1 MSDFSLNLSE
11 PNQISRKSLNLAAGF
26 LILTLIISEMNN
38 SDQSEKLKSP
48 GKFRTL
54 INKYLRFHSSIYSR
68 VLIMIALMAVVLF
81 VSFNIIFRSVNDQ
94 YLNAIIHQNG
104 NNISSIVEGA
114 LYHSMLRNDKT
125 ALYNTLDIINS
136 LSGIDEV
143 NLYDNRDTLV
153 YSSFSTDATH
163 NNEPDCMKC
172 HKSLDELFPGNAR
185 NYRIVDA
192 NSACSMYNEKNKN
205 RYLLIRNPILN
216 ERSCYTSNC
225 HAHGEGEKVL
235 GSLIIKMPLAGFDA
249 AVNKSSSRYFTFAV
263 LATLLLSAILVLF
276 TRRNIKKPL
285 NELVEASLLVAK
297 GDKHKRL
304 IVGPRQLDDMR
315 IVSVAFNDML
325 DKLESANIEL
335 ENWSRQLEHKVQK
348 KSEELSSVQNE
359 LIQIERIASLGK
371 LSASVAHEL
380 NNPLSGILVYAKL
393 IQKQL
398 NKPTLDDTKKESVL
412 KHLKLIESETKRCG
426 DIVKGLLDFSRKDQT
441 DFEPAHVNEILK
453 ETYDL
458 MHHQMKISNIG
469 FLTNF
474 EATSDLVSC
483 SPNQIKQAC
492 LAMLVN
498 ASEAVPENG
507 EVIIKT
513 FNPDAQHITIQI
525 IDNGKGISEENLP
538 HIFEPFYSTKHEASG
553 IGLGLA
559 IVHGI
564 VQSHKGQLTVE
575 SKPGAGT
582 TFSIK
587 LPIIGTKNT

>member
-1 MSDFSLNLSE
+1 
-11 PNQISRKSLNLAAGF
+11 
-26 LILTLIISEMNN
+26 
-38 SDQSEKLKSP
+38 
-48 GKFRTL
+48 
-54 INKYLRFHSSIYSR
+54 
-68 VLIMIALMAVVLF
+68 MAVMLF
-81 VSFNIIFRSVNDQ
+81 VSFSIIFRSVNDQ

-143 NLYDNRDTLV
+143 NLYNDFDTLV
-153 YSSFSTDATH
+153 YSSFSADATH
-163 NNEPDCMKC
+163 FNEPNCIKC
-172 HKSLDELFPGNAR
+172 HESLDALFPGNAR
-185 NYRIVDA
+185 TYRIVDV
-192 NSACSMYNEKNKN
+192 NSACSMYNEQNKN

-216 ERSCYTSNC
+216 ERSCYTSSC
-225 HAHGEGEKVL
+225 HAHGEGEDIL
-235 GSLIIKMPLAGFDA
+235 GSLIIKMPLAEFDA
-249 AVNKSSSRYFTFAV
+249 AVTKSSSKYFSFAV
-263 LATLLLSAILVLF
+263 LATFLLSAILVLF

-285 NELVEASLLVAK
+285 NELVEASVSVAR
-297 GDKHKRL
+297 GDKDKRL
-304 IVGPRQLDDMR
+304 IIRPRQLDDMR
-315 IVSVAFNDML
+315 IVSIAFNEML
-325 DKLESANIEL
+325 DKLKSANIEL

-398 NKPTLDDTKKESVL
+398 NSPTLDDAKKDSVM
-412 KHLKLIESETKRCG
+412 KHLRLIETETKRCG

-441 DFEPAHVNEILK
+441 DFEPCHINEILK

-458 MHHQMKISNIG
+458 VHHQMKISNIG
-469 FLTNF
+469 FLINF
-474 EATSDLVSC
+474 EATADMISC

-513 FNPDAQHITIQI
+513 HNPDEKHIVVEI

-538 HIFEPFYSTKHEASG
+538 HIFEPFFSTKHEASG

-564 VQSHKGQLTVE
+564 VQSHKGQLSVA
-575 SKPGAGT
+575 SQPGKGT
-582 TFSIK
+582 TFSIT
-587 LPIIGTKNT
+587 LPLTGIKNL